1 MRWFY
6 YGVALVATALS
17 ALLWFF
23 VLGGSGVAPSV
34 PEASPLSASIP
45 VAPALRPALAVSVA
59 GSRDVRLFCL
69 AGFVAR
75 QTGDSVET
83 LLVDGRPVPCP

>member
-17 ALLWFF
+17 ALLWLF
-23 VLGGSGVAPSV
+23 VLGGSGVASSV
-34 PEASPLSASIP
+34 PADLPVPASIP
-45 VAPALRPALAVSVA
+45 VAPELRPAPAVSVA
-59 GSRDVRLFCL
+59 GPRDVRLFCL

-75 QTGDSVET
+75 QTGSSVET
-83 LLVDGRPVPCP
+83 LLVENRPVPCR